1 MTNTGIHVAGST
13 TLLNR
18 QSEWTPTYHFT
29 WKAREWKKLLTVNP
43 TDTKEQV
50 NKKLTK
56 VLNQVFVSYRQK
68 LKGEVEGLKCKGEF
82 GCPRCGNLGVCG
94 SLVNE
99 VLDSVIKLLGGVN
112 DFN

>member
-13 TLLNR
+13 TLPNR

-56 VLNQVFVSYRQK
+56 ALNQVFVSYCQK
-68 LKGEVEGLKCKGEF
+68 LIERVEGLKEVTDNDLRTFKA
-82 GCPRCGNLGVCG
+82 NVV
-94 SLVNE
+94 LVKKS
-99 VLDSVIKLLGGVN
+99 DVIKLLGGVN